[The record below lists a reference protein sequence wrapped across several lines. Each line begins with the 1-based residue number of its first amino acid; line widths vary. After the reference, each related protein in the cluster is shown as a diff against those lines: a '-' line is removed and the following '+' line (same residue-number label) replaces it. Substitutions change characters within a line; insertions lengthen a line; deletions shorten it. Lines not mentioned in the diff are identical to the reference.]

1 MKSFQ
6 KLGAVAF
13 SFVIAGSFVA
23 CGDDSGT
30 KTQASEGALSAET
43 FDDLPNCVKSREGE
57 IATVEE
63 DGLTYVC
70 KSGKWEEYEE
80 PMRTYSSEED
90 LPSCGKKNDG
100 ARALVGSDL
109 YACSDRQ
116 WIMLATTYTTE
127 EDLPNC
133 TSKREGTKAYL
144 IENNALLTCSD
155 GEWVSPEGSTDEP
168 GEGSSDG
175 ESGSSADE
183 KSSSSVFCWDDD
195 CSGLNAS
202 SSSKEES
209 SNGSDVGS
217 STDSSSSNEFDGK
230 NSSSS
235 VAEESSSSVKQKV
248 VEFEDG
254 VLWKPG
260 YGDRVHTFDD
270 GLDEYNFLEDTT
282 RVGTWFTDSDRNH
295 ADGSSTAS
303 ITYGDNYMTI
313 KHNLVYDNWVKED
326 GRIHALPEPYAM
338 AAFFWGAR
346 GASDLSGQ
354 TGICL
359 VYTADKEFRL
369 DMQSKGSPYD
379 YWDAPIL
386 ASSAKRTANIK
397 FKNLPATWWQENST
411 TITKALS
418 QMYTLSLETPYYN
431 KVHCYESKVSDCER
445 QTYANTIKL
454 YMIGEYGKCPDY
466 NTYEVGGK
474 QVNFV
479 DDNLLWVPSY
489 TSEDGTGKVR
499 TYFGDVDEYNFYT
512 GDLSGWFFTY
522 DDKNEGGTSS
532 AAMSVKDDYLLA
544 TLKLVYNWS
553 GSGKSIEPNPYP
565 YAAFGFNWSADSEN
579 GNADLTQLGTGI
591 CLEYTAT
598 RNFDVKLEL
607 NKNGDGRWVHTLA
620 ASSSRKV
627 VNLKFNDTDFSQY
640 DWQPEY
646 GSAVFSDDI
655 KKVIGLHFEY
665 MSSQANSDI
674 TWCTEANASDCDS
687 EIITNTVKLYKLGK
701 YGTCN

>member
-43 FDDLPNCVKSREGE
+43 FGDLPNCAKSREGE
-57 IATVEE
+57 TAVVEE

-80 PMRTYSSEED
+80 PLPSYESEDD

-100 ARALVGSDL
+100 DSALVDGEIFV
-109 YACSDRQ
+109 CSDRQ
-116 WIMLATTYTTE
+116 WTVTA
-127 EDLPNC
+127 
-133 TSKREGTKAYL
+133 
-144 IENNALLTCSD
+144 
-155 GEWVSPEGSTDEP
+155 DE
-168 GEGSSDG
+168 SSD
-175 ESGSSADE
+175 EKSSASKDDK

-295 ADGSSTAS
+295 DDGSSTAS

-489 TSEDGTGKVR
+489 TSEDGTGTVR

-544 TLKLVYNWS
+544 TLKLVY
-553 GSGKSIEPNPYP
+553 
-565 YAAFGFNWSADSEN
+565 NWSADSEN